1 MTEPTTGSRQLR
13 RGVRARLPWLI
24 GLVVAAAAVAFF
36 YLSGTAAGTDDTLQI
51 MGFDPD
57 RAHLLTA
64 LIATAMAAAIVALAG
79 APTALG
85 VIAGLASGVLGFGHT
100 ALLETRAALAAHG
113 TQGTFDP
120 FGWVV
125 SVVTFAVA
133 FAVAGWAAAILAR
146 EVRQRVVAA
155 AVTIRDLVRGGDRAR
170 ARVRL
175 AAATGV
181 LLSLAL
187 VVVALPIFGDML
199 NFEPDV
205 HMRQDAVGVPGLLNP
220 ATGSGTSVLPGASPG
235 SVPSGGTEVTAGA
248 GTVAPATAPSY
259 PPDLV
264 AGPLP
269 SSLVTPG
276 AVSAARPWSP
286 ALPSG
291 HGRVMTMSL
300 PAPWTGGILSTI
312 AIDIYLPPG
321 YDAGSARYPVIYA
334 LPHSIATWDQG
345 MRLPSVLDALI
356 TADSIP
362 PAIVVF
368 ANQFGGPYPD
378 SQCADS
384 VDGREW
390 FDRFVATDL
399 VSWVDAHLRTIA
411 TSASRA
417 TLGFS
422 GGGYC
427 SAALLAHH
435 PDVFGSAMVLS
446 GYFVAG
452 IHSGTTPNAWRP
464 FNDNPA
470 VVDAVSPMTVIPRIP
485 ASLRAGLFVVMA
497 ADPTQGFYGP
507 QMEKFAAVLHAAGV
521 ALAIIPTPLGHSWAA
536 ARQLLPTMLELVAG
550 RMVTLGVFGPN
561 G

>member
-13 RGVRARLPWLI
+13 RGVRARLPLLI
-24 GLVVAAAAVAFF
+24 GLVVAAVAVAFF

-85 VIAGLASGVLGFGHT
+85 VLAGLASGVLGFGHT
-100 ALLETRAALAAHG
+100 ALVESRAALAAHG

-120 FGWVV
+120 FGWVF

-146 EVRQRVVAA
+146 EARQRVVAA

-170 ARVRL
+170 ARARL

-187 VVVALPIFGDML
+187 VVAALPIFGDML
-199 NFEPDV
+199 NFDPDV
-205 HMRQDAVGVPGLLNP
+205 HMRRDAVGVPGALDLSP
-220 ATGSGTSVLPGASPG
+220 GSDASAVPGAS
-235 SVPSGGTEVTAGA
+235 AGA
-248 GTVAPATAPSY
+248 VAGSPPSAPSRY
-259 PPDLV
+259 PPGLI

-269 SSLVTPG
+269 ASLVTPG
-276 AVSAARPWSP
+276 VVSAAHPWSS

-321 YDAGSARYPVIYA
+321 YDVGSARYPAIYA

-356 TADSIP
+356 TAGSIP
-362 PAIVVF
+362 PAVVVF

-399 VSWVDAHLRTIA
+399 VAWVDAHLRTIA

-427 SAALLAHH
+427 AAALLAHH
-435 PDVFGSAMVLS
+435 PDVFGSAMALS

-464 FNDNPA
+464 FNNDPA

-485 ASLRAGLFVVMA
+485 AALRAGLFVVMA

-507 QMEKFAAVLHAAGV
+507 QMEEFAAVLHGAGV
-521 ALAIIPTPLGHSWAA
+521 AMAIIPTPLGHSWDA

-550 RMVTLGVFGPN
+550 RMATLGVFGPN